1 MSNKFTQSTNSRI
14 SYIEDGS
21 VVVNTNPYPLVST
34 AKIDLTAIYLNL
46 GFDLLAARAMAE
58 ADLGLAAEEQKD
70 HDEDQRGDYR

>member
-1 MSNKFTQSTNSRI
+1 MTEAQAQLIT
-14 SYIEDGS
+14 
-21 VVVNTNPYPLVST
+21 
-34 AKIDLTAIYLNL
+34 IYLNL